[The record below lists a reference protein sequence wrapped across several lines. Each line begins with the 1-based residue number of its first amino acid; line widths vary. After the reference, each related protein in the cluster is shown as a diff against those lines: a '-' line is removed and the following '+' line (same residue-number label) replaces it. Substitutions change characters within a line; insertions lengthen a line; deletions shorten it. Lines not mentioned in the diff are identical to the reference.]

1 MIWIAVL
8 PTLVVLQL
16 LLGSALSGLAP
27 VLRMIVMVTIAVP
40 IVVYGFMPVLHRLR
54 LTLVARAGRSTH

>member
-8 PTLVVLQL
+8 PTLVLLQL
-16 LLGSALSGLAP
+16 LLGAAISGLAP
-27 VLRMIVMVTIAVP
+27 VLRMVVMVTIAVP

-54 LTLVARAGRSTH
+54 VALLARIGGQAR